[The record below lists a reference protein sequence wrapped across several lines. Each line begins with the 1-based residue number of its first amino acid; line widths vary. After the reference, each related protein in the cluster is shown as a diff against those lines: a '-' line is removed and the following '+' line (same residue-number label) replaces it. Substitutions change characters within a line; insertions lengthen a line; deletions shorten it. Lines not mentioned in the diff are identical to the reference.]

1 MGSESFP
8 RERVPRASPCRGR
21 RARRRPCPRTP
32 SSGAGTAGAGVSGC
46 GEARGRGH
54 GAGCWAAE
62 GLGGPGVAG
71 KAPLCGTGPL
81 PGLAAGAGEAGLHRV
96 KATVIQGPWGL
107 AHCRAREAQV

>member
-1 MGSESFP
+1 M
-8 RERVPRASPCRGR
+8 
-21 RARRRPCPRTP
+21 
-32 SSGAGTAGAGVSGC
+32 SGC

-54 GAGCWAAE
+54 GAGCWAAG